1 QVTKIP
7 AALQAVVST
16 EGSLDREALSA
27 AAAGLAQQVVSL
39 RQQLE
44 VVGRDYDLPDVQ
56 DDSSPHIR
64 CTARDLA
71 AWTDT
76 QVVALAREAATV
88 NRLGGLLAEGQ
99 DIPLAKLP
107 AKLRAVTELAQLRTQ
122 ITRLRDR
129 LGLREES
136 RRLEDRDWSQFRERA
151 ESLLRFLAAWGH
163 PLPRPIVQGLTM
175 TEARSRLA
183 GAVKG

>member
-1 QVTKIP
+1 MTDGEGQPDWAATLEGLGSVERLEQVTKIP

-71 AWTDT
+71 AWADT

-88 NRLGGLLAEGQ
+88 NRL
-99 DIPLAKLP
+99 
-107 AKLRAVTELAQLRTQ
+107 
-122 ITRLRDR
+122 
-129 LGLREES
+129 
-136 RRLEDRDWSQFRERA
+136 
-151 ESLLRFLAAWGH
+151 
-163 PLPRPIVQGLTM
+163 
-175 TEARSRLA
+175 
-183 GAVKG
+183 